1 MFKYAVIYA
10 GGEGTRMLPL
20 TNYVPKALVL
30 INKIPL
36 IDYNIKLLRK
46 NNIKHIYVT
55 YSYKGEQLL
64 VHLKDKV
71 DGFINTTNKDNAYF
85 LYNSFIK
92 FIDEPVICMPCDIIV
107 DINFKNIYTENVKLK
122 YPIHSIIPT
131 KPHKNISG
139 DFITFS
145 NNIITQLNRKKKTE
159 LYASGIQIINPKR
172 VNSLTTP
179 KQKFNKVWEQLIKYK
194 QLHLINIQPKKWK
207 AYDTLNS
214 IYE

>member
-10 GGEGTRMLPL
+10 GGKGTRMLPL
-20 TNYVPKALVL
+20 TDYVPKALVHV
-30 INKIPL
+30 NKIPL
-36 IDYNIKLLRK
+36 IEHTINLLRK
-46 NNIKHIYVT
+46 NNIKQIYVT
-55 YSYKGEQLL
+55 YSHKSEQLL
-64 VHLKDKV
+64 THLKDKV
-71 DGFINTTNKDNAYF
+71 TGFVNTTNKDNAYF

-107 DINFKNIYTENVKLK
+107 DINFKEVYTEFIKQK

-131 KPHKNISG
+131 KPHKDITGDYIIS
-139 DFITFS
+139 S
-145 NNIITQLNRKKKTE
+145 NNIITQLTRKKKTN

-172 VNSLTTP
+172 INILTTP
-179 KQKFNKVWEQLIKYK
+179 QENFNEVWKQVIKYK
-194 QLHLINIQPKKWK
+194 QLYLLNVQPKKWK